1 MLRKEKS
8 PRIKKNQ
15 KKKHDGKHEKSKLIS
30 LYLRATLR
38 ASTCAPSNP
47 VKRKK
52 KMKKPN
58 R

>member
-38 ASTCAPSNP
+38 ASTCAPSTP
-47 VKRKK
+47 
-52 KMKKPN
+52 
-58 R
+58 